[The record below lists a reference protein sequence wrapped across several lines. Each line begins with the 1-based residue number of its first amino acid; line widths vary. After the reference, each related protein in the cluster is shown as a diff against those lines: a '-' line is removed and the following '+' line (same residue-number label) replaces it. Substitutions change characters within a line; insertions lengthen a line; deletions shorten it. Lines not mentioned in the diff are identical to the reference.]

1 MRDPHPPRAIRAAPL
16 SGGTGGVR
24 ACRRIQGAAA
34 RLSLALLGIMNGAA
48 ADPALPLTFSAA
60 LELAERNAPQL
71 TAEAAKIGVA
81 RSAAIPPGELP
92 DPRLFF
98 GIEGFP
104 VPKVIFHILFVKNV
118 TDYSAG
124 IG

>member
-1 MRDPHPPRAIRAAPL
+1 
-16 SGGTGGVR
+16 
-24 ACRRIQGAAA
+24 
-34 RLSLALLGIMNGAA
+34 MNSVA

-71 TAEAAKIGVA
+71 TAEAAKIDA
-81 RSAAIPPGELP
+81 TRSAAIPAGELP

-104 VPKVIFHILFVKNV
+104 VSGPN
-118 TDYSAG
+118 AG
-124 IG
+124 TFDQDDFTMETIGVMQEVPNAGKRKARRQVAVAAIDVATADQVVER